1 MKIQIKHRI
10 TNAIIVEGDYESRK
24 DCLEKNQ
31 GVNLQGANLQ
41 DAVLQGAVLQGVI
54 LQGANLR
61 GVNLQ
66 GANLQGAVL
75 QGVNL
80 QGAVL
85 QGANLQG
92 AVLQCAVLQGANL
105 RGVNLQGAVLQGAE
119 EYAQSHDFFA
129 EIVKR
134 QSIKIFTTS
143 EWKCIAVISIHRIC
157 WDTIKKQFGETAMS
171 VFKKLSKA
179 GFDEWEKYYKGFCK

>member
-31 GVNLQGANLQ
+31 GVN
-41 DAVLQGAVLQGVI
+41 
-54 LQGANLR
+54 
-61 GVNLQ
+61 
-66 GANLQGAVL
+66 
-75 QGVNL
+75 
-80 QGAVL
+80 L